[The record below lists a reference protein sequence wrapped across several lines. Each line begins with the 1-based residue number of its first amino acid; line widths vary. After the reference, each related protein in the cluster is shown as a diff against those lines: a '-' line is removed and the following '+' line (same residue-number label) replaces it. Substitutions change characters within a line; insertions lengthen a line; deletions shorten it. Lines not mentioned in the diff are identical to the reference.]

1 MQRKMLV
8 VAAVLMIAGV
18 AEAGLSKAAQQWR
31 RGPEKFIMSDEEER
45 AWKALPS
52 DEAAAAFIDLF
63 WARRDPS
70 EGTPRNEFREE
81 FLARVQY
88 AEGAFN
94 EKRTRGALTER
105 GQVYILLGPPE
116 TGTRE
121 AMTMAGHSGMSSASA
136 RTADNVVWTWP
147 REVAVALGVPK
158 LTTTFNQV
166 INSDMFTRDTKSG
179 QFSNVSQV
187 AIRKNIIHPEMTTAP
202 EWALHLGNQALAGAG
217 APAPTPAAKGP
228 AKAPAKA
235 DGRIGRLVL
244 LGDLGAL
251 NLDADSDPLA
261 SLQPMTEFA
270 NDGDL
275 AYVLEYCGSQS
286 ALKVEMKIGNMAAAS
301 ELEPAPMKAVAGCG
315 AVPGMFSLSGLKRGS
330 HELEIT
336 TIESNGARLT
346 TKQRF
351 VIK

>member
-1 MQRKMLV
+1 MQLKMLV
-8 VAAVLMIAGV
+8 VTAVLMIAGV

-81 FLARVQY
+81 FLTRVQY
-88 AEGAFN
+88 AEGTFT
-94 EKRTRGALTER
+94 EKRTRGSLTER

-116 TGTRE
+116 AGTR
-121 AMTMAGHSGMSSASA
+121 ASMSIAAPSGMSGASG

-147 REVAVALGVPK
+147 REEAVALGVPK
-158 LTTTFNQV
+158 LIVTFNQV
-166 INSDMFTRDTKSG
+166 VNSDMFTRDTKSG

-187 AIRKNIIHPEMTTAP
+187 AVRKNIIHPAMTTAP
-202 EWALHLGNQALAGAG
+202 EWALRIGNQVLSGAA
-217 APAPTPAAKGP
+217 APISAAKGP
-228 AKAPAKA
+228 AKAE
-235 DGRIGRLVL
+235 GRIGRLVL

-251 NLDADSDPLA
+251 NLDSDSDPLA

-275 AYVLEYCGSQS
+275 AYVLEYCGSPS

-315 AVPGMFSLSGLKRGS
+315 AVPGMFSLSGLKRGT

-336 TIESNGARLT
+336 TIEANGGRLT
-346 TKQRF
+346 TKKGFQ
-351 VIK
+351 IK

>member
-1 MQRKMLV
+1 MQLKMLA

-18 AEAGLSKAAQQWR
+18 ADAGLSKAAQQWR

-70 EGTPRNEFREE
+70 EGSPRNEFREE
-81 FLARVQY
+81 FLTRVQY
-88 AEGAFN
+88 AEGAFT
-94 EKRTRGALTER
+94 EKRTRGSLTER

-116 TGTRE
+116 SGKRE

-136 RTADNVVWTWP
+136 RSADNLVWTWP
-147 REVAVALGVPK
+147 REVAVALGVPRISV
-158 LTTTFNQV
+158 TFNQV
-166 INSDMFTRDTKSG
+166 INSDMFTRDTKTG

-187 AIRKNIIHPEMTTAP
+187 AIRKNIIHPQMTTAP
-202 EWALHLGNQALAGAG
+202 EWALRIGNQALSSGG
-217 APAPTPAAKGP
+217 SAPAPAPKGP
-228 AKAPAKA
+228 VKAE
-235 DGRIGRLVL
+235 GRIGRLVL
-244 LGDLGAL
+244 LSDLGAL

-261 SLQPMTEFA
+261 LLQPMTEFP

-275 AYVLEYCGSQS
+275 AYVLEYCGSPS
-286 ALKVEMKIGNMAAAS
+286 ALKVEMKVGNMAAAS

-330 HELEIT
+330 HDLEIT
-336 TIESNGARLT
+336 TIEANGARLT

-351 VIK
+351 QIK

>member
-1 MQRKMLV
+1 MQLKMLV
-8 VAAVLMIAGV
+8 VTAVLMIAGV

-81 FLARVQY
+81 FLERVQY
-88 AEGAFN
+88 AEGSFT
-94 EKRTRGALTER
+94 EKRTRGSLTER

-116 TGTRE
+116 SGKRE
-121 AMTMAGHSGMSSASA
+121 AMTLAGNSGMSSASA
-136 RTADNVVWTWP
+136 RSADNLIWTWP
-147 REVAVALGVPK
+147 REVAVSLGVPRISI
-158 LTTTFNQV
+158 TFNQV
-166 INSDMFTRDTKSG
+166 VNSDMFTRDTKTG

-187 AIRKNIIHPEMTTAP
+187 AIKKNILHPEMTAAP
-202 EWALHLGNQALAGAG
+202 EWAMRVGNQVLSGTA
-217 APAPTPAAKGP
+217 APLPAAKGP
-228 AKAPAKA
+228 VTAT
-235 DGRIGRLVL
+235 GRIGRLVL

-251 NLDADSDPLA
+251 DLDAASDPLA

-270 NDGDL
+270 SDGDL
-275 AYVLEYCGSQS
+275 AYVLEYCGSQ
-286 ALKVEMKIGNMAAAS
+286 APLKVEMKVGNMAAAS

-315 AVPGMFSLSGLKRGS
+315 AVPGMFSLSGLKRGA

-336 TIESNGARLT
+336 TIEQNGGRLT

-351 VIK
+351 QIK